1 MLQFRRIQLT
11 GKSIVCLFALVVLPS
26 VTGCQPAV
34 TKKSQTDTRKPA
46 TVESFG
52 SDSQTKAEGS
62 MTPAGKPII
71 IDENEEVRPQWDP
84 AGIADFSFVNTKGE
98 TVTKQDLL
106 GHHWAVAFIFTR
118 CAGPCPKVTDQIR
131 RLQDRLKGTDVKFV
145 SITVDP
151 ETDTPEKLA
160 KYAKVFQANPKQWMH
175 LTGDKEEIYRLIIE
189 SFRMPVQE
197 MVGEDRKPGYEV
209 LHSTNILHV
218 DDEGKVVKKYNALLD
233 TDMVSLRKALLSV
246 AKPIAEK
253 PAEAKS
259 SAETTPEA
267 TEDAEKEGN

>member
-1 MLQFRRIQLT
+1 MFQFRRFQLT
-11 GKSIVCLFALVVLPS
+11 GKSIVCLFALAVAILLTVP
-26 VTGCQPAV
+26 GCEKNEPESSST
-34 TKKSQTDTRKPA
+34 TKKSDA
-46 TVESFG
+46 TIESG
-52 SDSQTKAEGS
+52 SQTKAGGS
-62 MTPAGKPII
+62 LTPAGDPII
-71 IDENEEVRPQWDP
+71 VEDEVVQPQWDP
-84 AGIADFSFVNTKGE
+84 AGIADFSFVNTEGE

-118 CAGPCPKVTDQIR
+118 CAGPCPKVTEQIR

-151 ETDTPEKLA
+151 DYDTPEKLT
-160 KYAKVFQANPKQWMH
+160 KYATLFEANPEQWMY
-175 LTGDKEEIYRLIIE
+175 LTGKKEDIFSLIIE

-233 TDMVSLRKALLSV
+233 TDMVSLRKELLSV

-253 PAEAKS
+253 PAEAKP
-259 SAETTPEA
+259 AEDTTPEVNG
-267 TEDAEKEGN
+267 DAEKEGN